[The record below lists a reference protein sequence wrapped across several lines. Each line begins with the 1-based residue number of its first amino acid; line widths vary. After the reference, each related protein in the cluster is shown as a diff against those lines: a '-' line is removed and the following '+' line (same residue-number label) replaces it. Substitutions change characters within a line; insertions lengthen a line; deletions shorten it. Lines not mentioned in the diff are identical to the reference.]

1 MTNLIENP
9 VYETGVFRLETT
21 TPVKGGEPVFVA
33 GEPTDGFAN
42 AQAQQLAN
50 RTAYLKDQ
58 VDGVPQQIADSIT
71 QLKGEVDPFPQYPL
85 ETELGSAAFTSAA
98 NYATSAQGDKADT
111 AVQPDELINYEKVL
125 TAGANITIDR
135 TDPNSPVISASA
147 SSGMTNPMT
156 TIGDMVKAGVGGVAE
171 RLPIGTDGQVLT
183 VSSGSP
189 AWVDLSSSGGDV
201 SGPASSVNND
211 VALFDGTTGKVIK
224 SGGQLGSAAFTD
236 STAYATSSQ
245 GGLADTAL
253 QPDDIG
259 VSVQAQLVSGTNIKT
274 INGESILGSGDIVVS
289 GGGGGVTWS
298 LISASGNVVGGGG
311 YIVDNTTA
319 GIILTLPSSP
329 SAQASIRFTSL
340 KNTNSWQIDPLTE
353 NINGVAG
360 VMTVDIFG
368 GFELVYI
375 NSAVGWVVV

>member
-1 MTNLIENP
+1 MTNLTENP

-85 ETELGSAAFTSAA
+85 EEELGSAAFTPAT
-98 NYATSAQGDKADT
+98 NYATSAQGEKADT

-156 TIGDMVKAGVGGVAE
+156 AAGDMVKAGVGGVAE
-171 RLPIGTDGQVLT
+171 RLQIGTEGQVLA

-189 AWVDLSSSGGDV
+189 TWVDLSSSGGDV

-211 VALFDGTTGKVIK
+211 VALFDGTTGKLIK
-224 SGGQLGSAAFTD
+224 SGGQLGSAAFTS
-236 STAYATSSQ
+236 STDYASSTQ
-245 GGLADTAL
+245 GDLADTAL
-253 QPDDIG
+253 QPGDVG
-259 VSVQAQLVSGTNIKT
+259 VSVQPQLVSGTNIKT
-274 INGESILGSGDIVVS
+274 INGNSLLGSGDITIS

-298 LISASGNVVGGGG
+298 VIAISSSVIGANG
-311 YIVDNTTA
+311 YVVDNTA
-319 GIILTLPSSP
+319 SGIMLTLPTTP
-329 SAQASIRFTSL
+329 TAQTSLRFTSL
-340 KNTNSWQIDPLTE
+340 KKTNSWQLDPGVE